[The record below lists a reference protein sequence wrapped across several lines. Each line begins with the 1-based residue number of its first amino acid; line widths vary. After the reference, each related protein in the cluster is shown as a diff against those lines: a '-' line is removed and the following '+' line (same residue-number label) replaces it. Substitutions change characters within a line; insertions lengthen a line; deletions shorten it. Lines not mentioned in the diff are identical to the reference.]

1 MDRSATYMR
10 GADGRVYRSSAKGW
24 ETVDIQDQ
32 ASKPRNVA
40 MPSAPQSD
48 HLSARAVIEPGDQ
61 GASRAVVEPG
71 DHLSAR
77 AVIEPG
83 EHRPV

>member
-1 MDRSATYMR
+1 MR
-10 GADGRVYRSSAKGW
+10 GADGCVYRTTAQGW
-24 ETVDIQDQ
+24 ETVDILDR
-32 ASKPRNVA
+32 ASEPRNAAV
-40 MPSAPQSD
+40 PSATQSD

-77 AVIEPG
+77 AVI
-83 EHRPV
+83 